1 MKDRRKPPRGS
12 LEDLFHHRWS
22 VPAIA
27 TLHALGGGAKFV
39 TLQSALGVSR
49 DSLSRTLNA
58 LIVGGLALRNP
69 GYGHPMRPE
78 YLLSTTGRRLGPICS
93 RLMSQ
98 LARLDLE
105 KIGLRKWSLPVV
117 HAIWR
122 VGGRFNGIRAALTGA
137 TPRALATA
145 LRDLQDAGLVTRYLV
160 DDDPPRTEYSLT
172 RRGKLLAPPLSELA
186 KRM

>member
-1 MKDRRKPPRGS
+1 MKDKKRPSRGS
-12 LEDLFHHRWS
+12 LEDLLHHRWS

-27 TLHALGGGAKFV
+27 TLHTRGGGAKLI
-39 TLQSALGVSR
+39 TLQKALGVSR
-49 DSLSRTLNA
+49 DSLSRTLSA
-58 LIVGGLALRNP
+58 LMDDGLVVRNP

-78 YLLSTTGRRLGPICS
+78 YLLSTAGKRLGSSCGK
-93 RLMSQ
+93 LTSQ

-105 KIGLRKWSLPVV
+105 KIGLKKWSLPVV
-117 HAIWR
+117 HAIWK
-122 VGGRFNGIRAALTGA
+122 VGGRFNGIRATLTGA
-137 TPRALATA
+137 TPRALASA

-172 RRGKLLAPPLSELA
+172 RRGKLLVPLLSELA